1 MRLRN
6 PRRRKDPSLP
16 ATHDLESQNEPIR
29 ATVCLGLPPADV
41 PSHQG
46 AAQTFATLP
55 AKSPAHAGNM
65 ADELQ
70 TKRSPGSG
78 LSKFGFK
85 SSEDLTRALPE
96 RLFPYCPERRLQRV
110 PVLRQHKFA
119 SFGGFNPEGL
129 QSQKGSIRQIV
140 SRLRLR
146 AFFTDDSG
154 AANLSGSSR
163 RQAFSA
169 SA

>member
-16 ATHDLESQNEPIR
+16 ATHDLESQNEPVR

-96 RLFPYCPERRLQRV
+96 RLFPYCTERRLQRV
-110 PVLRQHKFA
+110 AVLRLTRIRTLRWLQPRKLA
-119 SFGGFNPEGL
+119 IPKRLNPP
-129 QSQKGSIRQIV
+129 K
-140 SRLRLR
+140 
-146 AFFTDDSG
+146 
-154 AANLSGSSR
+154 SSP
-163 RQAFSA
+163 A
-169 SA
+169 